1 MPDNVELKKNR
12 LIKKKDKDNDMEE
25 DSDEEMLQLLQRQ
38 VEREALRVL
47 QNLLFA
53 ILNYS

>member
-25 DSDEEMLQLLQRQ
+25 DSDEEMLQLLDSFHS
-38 VEREALRVL
+38 L
-47 QNLLFA
+47 
-53 ILNYS
+53 

>member
-12 LIKKKDKDNDMEE
+12 LIKKKDKDNDVEE